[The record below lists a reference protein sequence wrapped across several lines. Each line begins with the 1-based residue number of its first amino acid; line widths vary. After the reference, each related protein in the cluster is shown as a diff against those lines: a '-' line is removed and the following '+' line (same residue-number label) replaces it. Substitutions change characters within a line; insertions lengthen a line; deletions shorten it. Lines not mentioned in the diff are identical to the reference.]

1 LNYWRKEG
9 KKKREK
15 KNPWRK
21 EKEKKRQEKKIIAW

>member
-15 KNPWRK
+15 KDPWRK